1 VAEEQSAEK
10 TEEPTQRKLTQARER
25 GELPRSPDFGGAIVV
40 LAICV
45 LMFLL
50 GGQMLEGL
58 SSLLSSGL
66 TFTRAEFESPQD
78 LPTLFG
84 ERLAE
89 GLWAVRWVLLCT
101 IVVALLAATM
111 NGGINFSGKA
121 AAPKLSKLNPLS
133 GLTRMFGAQAWVGLL
148 RNLAKFVAVA
158 VVLGWVLWSRRD
170 EMLAMS
176 RVFFEPMVAAGTE
189 LALITFTLVSIVVAV
204 IAMLDVP
211 YQRWSYLRRMRM
223 TLQEV
228 RDEMKDIEGRPEI
241 KQQIRKRQR
250 ELSRGRMLD
259 KVRDADVVIVNPS
272 EFAVALEYD
281 ESRSSV
287 PMVLAKGRGEVAAA
301 IKERAK
307 NAGVPLVSAPPLA
320 RAIYFTTE
328 IDRPIPEGLY
338 RAVAAILA
346 YVFRLSALDSS
357 LETPEIPK
365 PQLPDDFLFDE
376 NGDLMKGGIQ

>member
-1 VAEEQSAEK
+1 MAEEQSAEK

-101 IVVALLAATM
+101 LVVALLAATM

-121 AAPKLSKLNPLS
+121 AAPKFSKLNPLS

-148 RNLAKFVAVA
+148 RNLVKFVAVA

-328 IDRPIPEGLY
+328 IDQPIPEGLY

>member
-1 VAEEQSAEK
+1 MAEEQSAEK

-101 IVVALLAATM
+101 LVVALLAATM

-121 AAPKLSKLNPLS
+121 VAPKFSKLNPLS
-133 GLTRMFGAQAWVGLL
+133 GLTRMFGAQAWIGLL
-148 RNLAKFVAVA
+148 RNLVKFVAVA

-328 IDRPIPEGLY
+328 IDQPIPEGLY

>member
-101 IVVALLAATM
+101 LVVALLAATM

-121 AAPKLSKLNPLS
+121 AAPKFSKLNPLS
-133 GLTRMFGAQAWVGLL
+133 GLTRMFGAQAWIGLL
-148 RNLAKFVAVA
+148 RNLVKFVAVA

-328 IDRPIPEGLY
+328 IDQPIPEGLY

>member
-1 VAEEQSAEK
+1 MAEEQSAEK

-101 IVVALLAATM
+101 LVVAILAATM

-328 IDRPIPEGLY
+328 IDQPIPEGLY

>member
-1 VAEEQSAEK
+1 MAEEQSAEK

-101 IVVALLAATM
+101 LVVALLAATM

-121 AAPKLSKLNPLS
+121 AAPKFSKLNPLS
-133 GLTRMFGAQAWVGLL
+133 GLTRMFGAQAWIGLL
-148 RNLAKFVAVA
+148 RNLVKFVAVA

-328 IDRPIPEGLY
+328 IDQPIPEGLY

-357 LETPEIPK
+357 LETPELPK

>member
-1 VAEEQSAEK
+1 MAEEQSAEK

-101 IVVALLAATM
+101 LVVALLAATM

-121 AAPKLSKLNPLS
+121 AAPKFSKLNPLS
-133 GLTRMFGAQAWVGLL
+133 GLTRMFGAQAWIGLL
-148 RNLAKFVAVA
+148 RNLVKFVAVA

-328 IDRPIPEGLY
+328 IDQPIPEGLY

>member
-1 VAEEQSAEK
+1 MAEEQSAEK

-25 GELPRSPDFGGAIVV
+25 GELPRSPDFGGAVVV
-40 LAICV
+40 LAIC
-45 LMFLL
+45 LLLFLL

-58 SSLLSSGL
+58 SGLLSSGL

-78 LPTLFG
+78 LPTIFG

-89 GLWAVRWVLLCT
+89 GLWAVRWVLLCS
-101 IVVALLAATM
+101 IVVALAAATM
-111 NGGINFSGKA
+111 NGGISFSGKA

-133 GLTRMFGAQAWVGLL
+133 GLKRMFGAQAWVGLL
-148 RNLAKFVAVA
+148 RNLVKFIAVA
-158 VVLGWVLWSRRD
+158 VVLGWALWSRRD

-176 RVFFEPMVAAGTE
+176 RVFLEPMVAAGAE
-189 LALITFTLVSIVVAV
+189 LALITFSLATIAVAV
-204 IAMLDVP
+204 IAILDVP
-211 YQRWSYLRRMRM
+211 YQRWSYLRRQRM
-223 TLQEV
+223 TKQEV
-228 RDEMKDIEGRPEI
+228 REEMKDIEGRPEV

-250 ELSRGRMLD
+250 ELSRGRMLE

-287 PMVLAKGRGEVAAA
+287 PIVLAKGRGEVAAA

-307 NAGVPLVSAPPLA
+307 HAGVPLVSAPPLA

-328 IDRPIPEGLY
+328 IDQPIPEGLY

-346 YVFRLSALDSS
+346 YVFRLSALDAS

-365 PQLPDDFLFDE
+365 PELPDDFLFDE

>member
-1 VAEEQSAEK
+1 MAEEQSAEK

-101 IVVALLAATM
+101 LVVALLAATM

-121 AAPKLSKLNPLS
+121 AAPKFSKLNPLS
-133 GLTRMFGAQAWVGLL
+133 GLTRMFGAQAWIGLL
-148 RNLAKFVAVA
+148 RNLVKFVAVA

-189 LALITFTLVSIVVAV
+189 LALITFTLVSVVVAV

-328 IDRPIPEGLY
+328 IDQPIPEGLY

>member
-1 VAEEQSAEK
+1 MAEEQSAEK

-101 IVVALLAATM
+101 LVVALLAATM

-133 GLTRMFGAQAWVGLL
+133 GLTRMFGAQAWIGLL
-148 RNLAKFVAVA
+148 RNLVKFVAVA

-307 NAGVPLVSAPPLA
+307 HAGVPLVSAPPLA

-328 IDRPIPEGLY
+328 IDQPIPEGLY

>member
-40 LAICV
+40 LAIC
-45 LMFLL
+45 LLLFLL
-50 GGQMLEGL
+50 GGAMLEGL

-101 IVVALLAATM
+101 LVVALLAATM

-121 AAPKLSKLNPLS
+121 AAPKFSKLNPLN
-133 GLTRMFGAQAWVGLL
+133 GLKRMFGAQAWVGLL

-158 VVLGWVLWSRRD
+158 VVLGWVLWGRRD

-189 LALITFTLVSIVVAV
+189 LALITFTLVSVVVAV

-287 PMVLAKGRGEVAAA
+287 PLVLAKGRGEVAAA

-328 IDRPIPEGLY
+328 IDQPIPEGLY

>member
-1 VAEEQSAEK
+1 MAEEQSAEK

-40 LAICV
+40 LAVC
-45 LMFLL
+45 LMLFLL
-50 GGQMLEGL
+50 GGEIMEGL
-58 SSLLSSGL
+58 SALLVGGL
-66 TFTRAEFESPQD
+66 TFSRGDLESPQD
-78 LPTLFG
+78 LPTVFG
-84 ERLAE
+84 ERFAE
-89 GLWAVRWVLLCT
+89 GLWAVRWVLLST
-101 IVVALLAATM
+101 IVVAFGAATM

-121 AAPKLSKLNPLS
+121 AAPKFSKLNPLS
-133 GLTRMFGAQAWVGLL
+133 GLNRMFGAQAWVGLL

-158 VVLGWVLWSRRD
+158 VVLSWVLWDRRD

-176 RVFFEPMVAAGTE
+176 RVFLEPMVVAGSE
-189 LALITFTLVSIVVAV
+189 LALVTFTLVSIVVAV

-211 YQRWSYLRRMRM
+211 YQRWSYLRRQRM
-223 TLQEV
+223 TVQEV
-228 RDEMKDIEGRPEI
+228 REEMKDMEGRPEV
-241 KQQIRKRQR
+241 KREIRKRQR

-281 ESRSSV
+281 ESRSAI
-287 PMVLAKGRGEVAAA
+287 PIVLAKGRGEVAAA

-307 NAGVPLVSAPPLA
+307 HAGVPLVSAPPLA
-320 RAIYFTTE
+320 RALYFTTD
-328 IDRPIPEGLY
+328 IDQPIPEGLY

-357 LETPEIPK
+357 LEIPEMPK
-365 PQLPDDFLFDE
+365 PEVPKEFLFDE
-376 NGDLMKGGIQ
+376 NGAPTKEDNP

>member
-101 IVVALLAATM
+101 LVVALLAATM

-121 AAPKLSKLNPLS
+121 AAPKFSKLNPLS
-133 GLTRMFGAQAWVGLL
+133 GLTRMFGAQAWIGLL
-148 RNLAKFVAVA
+148 RNLVKFVAVA

-259 KVRDADVVIVNPS
+259 KVRDADVVSVNPS

-328 IDRPIPEGLY
+328 IDQPIPEGLY

>member
-1 VAEEQSAEK
+1 MAEEQSAEK

-121 AAPKLSKLNPLS
+121 AAPKFSKLNPLS
-133 GLTRMFGAQAWVGLL
+133 GLTRMFGAQAWIGLL
-148 RNLAKFVAVA
+148 RNLVKFVAVA

-328 IDRPIPEGLY
+328 IDQPIPEGLY

>member
-1 VAEEQSAEK
+1 MAEEQSAEK

-101 IVVALLAATM
+101 LVVALLAATM

-148 RNLAKFVAVA
+148 RNLVKFVAVA

-328 IDRPIPEGLY
+328 IDQPIPEGLY

-357 LETPEIPK
+357 LETPELPK

>member
-1 VAEEQSAEK
+1 MAEEQSAEK

-101 IVVALLAATM
+101 LVVALLAATM

-121 AAPKLSKLNPLS
+121 AAPKFSKLNPLS
-133 GLTRMFGAQAWVGLL
+133 GLTRMFGAQAWIGLL
-148 RNLAKFVAVA
+148 RNLVKFVAVA

-307 NAGVPLVSAPPLA
+307 HAGVPLVSAPPLA

-328 IDRPIPEGLY
+328 IDQPIPEGLY

>member
-1 VAEEQSAEK
+1 MAEEQSAEK

-121 AAPKLSKLNPLS
+121 AAPKFSKLNPLS
-133 GLTRMFGAQAWVGLL
+133 GLTRMFGAQAWIGLL
-148 RNLAKFVAVA
+148 RNLVKFVAVA

>member
-328 IDRPIPEGLY
+328 IDQPIPEGLY

>member
-1 VAEEQSAEK
+1 MAEEQSAEK

>member
-101 IVVALLAATM
+101 LVVALLAATM

-148 RNLAKFVAVA
+148 RNLVKFVAVA

-328 IDRPIPEGLY
+328 IDQPIPEGLY

>member
-1 VAEEQSAEK
+1 MAEEQSAEK

-40 LAICV
+40 LAICA

-101 IVVALLAATM
+101 LVVAILAATM

-121 AAPKLSKLNPLS
+121 AAPKFSKLNPLS
-133 GLTRMFGAQAWVGLL
+133 GLTRMFGAQAWIGLL
-148 RNLAKFVAVA
+148 RNLVKFVAVA

>member
-1 VAEEQSAEK
+1 MAEEQSAEK
-10 TEEPTQRKLTQARER
+10 TEEPTQRKLTHARER

-101 IVVALLAATM
+101 LVVAILAATM

-121 AAPKLSKLNPLS
+121 AAPKFSKLNPLS
-133 GLTRMFGAQAWVGLL
+133 GLTRMFGAQAWIGLL
-148 RNLAKFVAVA
+148 RNLVKFVAVA

-281 ESRSSV
+281 ESRNSV

-328 IDRPIPEGLY
+328 IDQPIPEGLY